1 MTQSPQVWQQGAQ
14 TLCCI
19 ERRQETADA
28 VTLVFRPLQAL
39 AVSYQPGQ
47 FLLLTVEIDGQ
58 SHSRAYSLSSSP
70 SRSADLAVTVKRVS
84 GGLVSNWLLDHFHTG
99 DTLNALAPTGAFFL
113 PADYSAGKILL
124 CSAGSGITPMMSMA
138 HWLLETQPGVTVH
151 FFHSAR
157 DEEQV
162 IFSRELHTLAAA
174 CPRLKLHLFLSRPQG
189 LNDWYSGRIDA
200 TRLRALLP
208 ESHSL
213 QAFLC
218 GQEGYMAEISAWL
231 SEMGVPEAAIRRE
244 HFAPAIAESCVSDD
258 TFRLKVPDFGR
269 ELDIARGESLLE
281 VLESAGLPIIGACR
295 TGVCGSCKC
304 RLVAGKVSSSS
315 TGPLSLEA
323 QAAGYVLACSSQAE
337 SDLHI
342 ALA

>member
-1 MTQSPQVWQQGAQ
+1 MNEETSLWQGEAC
-14 TLCCI
+14 LRCL
-19 ERRQETADA
+19 ERREETQDTASF
-28 VTLVFRPLQAL
+28 TL
-39 AVSYQPGQ
+39 AVPPGQSVDFLPGQ
-47 FLLLTVEIDGQ
+47 FISLGVPVGGTLRW
-58 SHSRAYSLSSSP
+58 RAYSIASSP
-70 SRSADLAVTVKRVS
+70 TQRERLVIAVRRVA
-84 GGLVSNWLLDHFHTG
+84 GGLVSNWLLDHFRPG
-99 DTLNALAPTGAFFL
+99 MSVSARSPYGGFTLQADDL
-113 PADYSAGKILL
+113 PAAVALFSAG
-124 CSAGSGITPMMSMA
+124 CGITPMMSMA
-138 HWLLETQPGVTVH
+138 RWLLETQPGVTVH